1 MLLPALVGFIIFQ
14 YIPSIGGFFVAFTN
28 YNLVD
33 GFFKSPFVGF
43 KWFIQFVKD
52 PFFFRLIRNTLL
64 IGIYG
69 FLWGYPAPIILALL
83 MNEIK
88 NKFFKRLTQTITYL
102 PHFISTVIVVG
113 MLYNFFGYTGLV
125 NQVLKCLGMKSVAFV
140 GNAKWFRTLYIGSGI
155 WQGVG
160 WGTILYLAT
169 LSGIDPQLYEA
180 AIIDGAGRF
189 KQALHVTLPGMAPVI
204 VVTIILSVSG
214 LLNVGFEKVYLMYSP
229 AIYDVADV
237 IATYVYRR
245 GIEGMDFSFG
255 GAVGLFNSFVSL
267 VLLLMANYIS
277 RQVSE
282 NSLW

>member
-1 MLLPALVGFIIFQ
+1 MKKESFLYNIKRYATLYIMLLPALVGFIIFQ

-125 NQVLKCLGMKSVAFV
+125 NQVLKSLGMKSVAFV

-204 VVTIILSVSG
+204 VVTIILSV
-214 LLNVGFEKVYLMYSP
+214 P
-229 AIYDVADV
+229 
-237 IATYVYRR
+237 
-245 GIEGMDFSFG
+245 
-255 GAVGLFNSFVSL
+255 
-267 VLLLMANYIS
+267 
-277 RQVSE
+277 
-282 NSLW
+282 